1 MQVEQTQ
8 AWFFVGRLQRHHFR
22 LREDDVS
29 DNAEGIRRD
38 FSTHDGSFLSM
49 YRSAVV
55 NNF

>member
-8 AWFFVGRLQRHHFR
+8 AWFFVGRLQRHRFR

-38 FSTHDGSFLSM
+38 FSTYDGSFLSM

-55 NNF
+55 NK